1 MFNSEQVVFLKS
13 ENNLSPALSDIAI
26 NSLKSIIQANTNA
39 TRSKLS
45 VRFYTTTK
53 RLIGVDSGED
63 TNMTVRAKQK
73 KAERRLYLWVPAAGK
88 GVLDRL

>member
-1 MFNSEQVVFLKS
+1 MVNSEQVVFLKS
-13 ENNLSPALSDIAI
+13 ENNLSAALSDIAI
-26 NSLKSIIQANTNA
+26 NSLKSIIQADTNA

-53 RLIGVDSGED
+53 RLIGFDWGED
-63 TNMTVRAKQK
+63 TNVTVCSKQK
-73 KAERRLYLWVPAAGK
+73 KAEGRLYLWVAAAGK